1 MKEISKSYL
10 SRKINKL
17 NKKIHRAEDQSDENK
32 IWWRKMKLE
41 KLKNKLKKLVNMS
54 SVLSKGDAI
63 EKMNLLSKN
72 WVLDDIYLTGSYT
85 FKNFDNTFAFM
96 KEVAVKCEE
105 MNHHPK
111 WTNVYNKL
119 DVELYTH
126 DEGGIT
132 EKDFELS
139 SFMDA
144 TFQKY
149 N

>member
-1 MKEISKSYL
+1 
-10 SRKINKL
+10 
-17 NKKIHRAEDQSDENK
+17 
-32 IWWRKMKLE
+32 
-41 KLKNKLKKLVNMS
+41 MS
-54 SVLSKGDAI
+54 SLLSKDDVNK
-63 EKMNLLSKN
+63 KMNLLSKN
-72 WVLDDIYLTGSYT
+72 WVLNGIYLIGSYT
-85 FKNFDNTFAFM
+85 FNNFDSAFAFM

-119 DVELYTH
+119 DIELYTH

-139 SFMDA
+139 SYMDA

>member
-1 MKEISKSYL
+1 
-10 SRKINKL
+10 
-17 NKKIHRAEDQSDENK
+17 
-32 IWWRKMKLE
+32 
-41 KLKNKLKKLVNMS
+41 MS
-54 SVLSKGDAI
+54 SVLSKNDVI
-63 EKMNLLSKN
+63 KKMNLLSKN
-72 WVLDDIYLTGSYT
+72 WVLDGIYLIGSYT
-85 FKNFDNTFAFM
+85 FNNFDSAFAFM

-119 DVELYTH
+119 DIELYTH

-139 SFMDA
+139 SYMDA

>member
-1 MKEISKSYL
+1 
-10 SRKINKL
+10 
-17 NKKIHRAEDQSDENK
+17 
-32 IWWRKMKLE
+32 
-41 KLKNKLKKLVNMS
+41 MS
-54 SVLSKGDAI
+54 SLLSKDDVI
-63 EKMNLLSKN
+63 KKMNLLSKN
-72 WVLDDIYLTGSYT
+72 WVLDGIYLIGSYT
-85 FKNFDNTFAFM
+85 FNNFDSAFAFM

-119 DVELYTH
+119 DIELYTH

-139 SFMDA
+139 SYMDA

>member
-1 MKEISKSYL
+1 
-10 SRKINKL
+10 
-17 NKKIHRAEDQSDENK
+17 
-32 IWWRKMKLE
+32 
-41 KLKNKLKKLVNMS
+41 MS
-54 SVLSKGDAI
+54 NVLSKGEVI

-72 WVLDDIYLTGSYT
+72 WVLDGIYLIGSYT
-85 FKNFDNTFAFM
+85 FNNFDSAFAFM
-96 KEVAVKCEE
+96 KEVAIKCEE

>member
-1 MKEISKSYL
+1 
-10 SRKINKL
+10 
-17 NKKIHRAEDQSDENK
+17 
-32 IWWRKMKLE
+32 
-41 KLKNKLKKLVNMS
+41 MS
-54 SVLSKGDAI
+54 SVLSKNDVI
-63 EKMNLLSKN
+63 KKMNLLSKN
-72 WVLDDIYLTGSYT
+72 WVLDGKYLIGSYT
-85 FKNFDNTFAFM
+85 FNNFDSAFAFM

-119 DVELYTH
+119 DIELYTH

-139 SFMDA
+139 SYMDA

>member
-1 MKEISKSYL
+1 
-10 SRKINKL
+10 
-17 NKKIHRAEDQSDENK
+17 
-32 IWWRKMKLE
+32 
-41 KLKNKLKKLVNMS
+41 MS

-63 EKMNLLSKN
+63 KKMKLLSKN
-72 WVLDDIYLTGSYT
+72 WVLHDTYLIGSYT
-85 FKNFDNTFAFM
+85 FNNFDSAFAFM
-96 KEVAVKCEE
+96 KKIAVKCEE

-119 DVELYTH
+119 DIELYTH
-126 DEGGIT
+126 DQGGIT

-144 TFQKY
+144 TFQKH

>member
-1 MKEISKSYL
+1 
-10 SRKINKL
+10 
-17 NKKIHRAEDQSDENK
+17 
-32 IWWRKMKLE
+32 
-41 KLKNKLKKLVNMS
+41 MS
-54 SVLSKGDAI
+54 SVLSKDDVI
-63 EKMNLLSKN
+63 KKMNLLSKN
-72 WVLDDIYLTGSYT
+72 WVLDGIYLIGSYT
-85 FKNFDNTFAFM
+85 FNNFDSAFAFM

-119 DVELYTH
+119 DIELYTH

-139 SFMDA
+139 SYMDS
-144 TFQKY
+144 TFEKY

>member
-1 MKEISKSYL
+1 
-10 SRKINKL
+10 
-17 NKKIHRAEDQSDENK
+17 
-32 IWWRKMKLE
+32 
-41 KLKNKLKKLVNMS
+41 MS

-72 WVLDDIYLTGSYT
+72 WVLNDIYLTGSYT
-85 FKNFDNTFAFM
+85 FKNFDNAFAFM

-119 DVELYTH
+119 DIELYTH

>member
-1 MKEISKSYL
+1 
-10 SRKINKL
+10 
-17 NKKIHRAEDQSDENK
+17 
-32 IWWRKMKLE
+32 
-41 KLKNKLKKLVNMS
+41 MS
-54 SVLSKGDAI
+54 SVLSKDDVI
-63 EKMNLLSKN
+63 KKMNLLSKN
-72 WVLDDIYLTGSYT
+72 WVLDGIYLIGSYT
-85 FKNFDNTFAFM
+85 FNNFESAFAFM

-119 DVELYTH
+119 DIELYTH

-139 SFMDA
+139 SYMDA

>member
-1 MKEISKSYL
+1 
-10 SRKINKL
+10 
-17 NKKIHRAEDQSDENK
+17 
-32 IWWRKMKLE
+32 
-41 KLKNKLKKLVNMS
+41 MS
-54 SVLSKGDAI
+54 SVLSKNDVI
-63 EKMNLLSKN
+63 KKMNLLSKN
-72 WVLDDIYLTGSYT
+72 WVLDGIYLIGSYT
-85 FKNFDNTFAFM
+85 FNNFDSAFAFM

-119 DVELYTH
+119 DIELYTH

-139 SFMDA
+139 SYMDA
-144 TFQKY
+144 AFQKY

>member
-1 MKEISKSYL
+1 
-10 SRKINKL
+10 
-17 NKKIHRAEDQSDENK
+17 
-32 IWWRKMKLE
+32 
-41 KLKNKLKKLVNMS
+41 MS
-54 SVLSKGDAI
+54 SVLSKDDVI
-63 EKMNLLSKN
+63 KKMNLLSKN
-72 WVLDDIYLTGSYT
+72 WVLDGIYLIGSYT
-85 FKNFDNTFAFM
+85 FNNFDSAFAFM

-119 DVELYTH
+119 DIELYTH

-139 SFMDA
+139 SYMDA

>member
-1 MKEISKSYL
+1 
-10 SRKINKL
+10 
-17 NKKIHRAEDQSDENK
+17 
-32 IWWRKMKLE
+32 
-41 KLKNKLKKLVNMS
+41 MS
-54 SVLSKGDAI
+54 SVLSKDDVI
-63 EKMNLLSKN
+63 KKMNLLSKN
-72 WVLDDIYLTGSYT
+72 WVLDGIYLIGSYT
-85 FKNFDNTFAFM
+85 FNNFDSAFAFM
-96 KEVAVKCEE
+96 KEVAIKCEE

-119 DVELYTH
+119 DIELYTH

-139 SFMDA
+139 SYMDA

>member
-1 MKEISKSYL
+1 
-10 SRKINKL
+10 
-17 NKKIHRAEDQSDENK
+17 
-32 IWWRKMKLE
+32 
-41 KLKNKLKKLVNMS
+41 MS
-54 SVLSKGDAI
+54 NVLSKGEVI

-72 WVLDDIYLTGSYT
+72 WALDDTYLIGSYT
-85 FKNFDNTFAFM
+85 FKNFDNAFTFM
-96 KEVAVKCEE
+96 REVAIKCEE

-119 DVELYTH
+119 DIELYTH

-139 SFMDA
+139 SYMDA

>member
-1 MKEISKSYL
+1 
-10 SRKINKL
+10 
-17 NKKIHRAEDQSDENK
+17 
-32 IWWRKMKLE
+32 
-41 KLKNKLKKLVNMS
+41 MS
-54 SVLSKGDAI
+54 SVLSKDDVI
-63 EKMNLLSKN
+63 KKMNLLSKN
-72 WVLDDIYLTGSYT
+72 WGLDGIYLIGSYT
-85 FKNFDNTFAFM
+85 FNNFDSAFAFM

-119 DVELYTH
+119 DIELYTH

-139 SFMDA
+139 SYMDA

>member
-1 MKEISKSYL
+1 MSGLL
-10 SRKINKL
+10 SNNDIIK
-17 NKKIHRAEDQSDENK
+17 
-32 IWWRKMKLE
+32 
-41 KLKNKLKKLVNMS
+41 
-54 SVLSKGDAI
+54 
-63 EKMNLLSKN
+63 KMNLLSEN
-72 WVLDDIYLTGSYT
+72 WVLEDIYLKGSYT
-85 FKNFDNTFAFM
+85 FNDFDNAFTFM

-111 WTNVYNKL
+111 WTNVYNKI
-119 DVELYTH
+119 DIELYTH
-126 DEGGIT
+126 DLGGIT